1 MLDLLG
7 RHFGSVCI
15 YDHLN
20 FSCSLEFR
28 IVICLLLQCVAAHSL
43 YLRLDGFIHQRLWSS
58 GGQVMF
64 ALPVFVCHASSAV
77 MVQAAVQLLQLID
90 LQAIIE
96 VPV

>member
-20 FSCSLEFR
+20 FSRSLEFR
-28 IVICLLLQCVAAHSL
+28 IVICLLLQCVTAHSL
-43 YLRLDGFIHQRLWSS
+43 YLRLDGFIHQRLWCS
-58 GGQVMF
+58 GDQLIF
-64 ALPVFVCHASSAV
+64 ALPVFVCGSSRAAI
-77 MVQAAVQLLQLID
+77 VQAAVQLLQLID

-96 VPV
+96 VLV